1 MLWSRDLELSL
12 QNKPETWVFT
22 YTYSDSKGYKVKSF
36 LSAAFSFPPI
46 LAPQSLRSVCYL
58 PSSHYPISI
67 SPTLDSGCLTYSPH
81 PSGTPD
87 SFLVALD
94 PGLSGHWLRPWGGYP
109 EVGLMEGRS
118 PGIPRA
124 PAVGAPHSHPKP
136 HCPHI
141 CIGLEEEE

>member
-36 LSAAFSFPPI
+36 PSAAFSCPPL
-46 LAPQSLRSVCYL
+46 LAPQSLRSAYYL
-58 PSSHYPISI
+58 PSSRYPISI
-67 SPTLDSGCLTYSPH
+67 SPTLDSGCLTY

-94 PGLSGHWLRPWGGYP
+94 PGLSGHWLRPR
-109 EVGLMEGRS
+109 GRL
-118 PGIPRA
+118 P
-124 PAVGAPHSHPKP
+124 
-136 HCPHI
+136 
-141 CIGLEEEE
+141 